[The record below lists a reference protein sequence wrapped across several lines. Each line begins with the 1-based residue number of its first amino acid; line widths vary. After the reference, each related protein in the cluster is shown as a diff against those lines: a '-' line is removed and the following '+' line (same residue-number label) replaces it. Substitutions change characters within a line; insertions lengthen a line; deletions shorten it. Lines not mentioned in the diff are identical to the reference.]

1 VEEMSVAP
9 LGSVNAKANVPDD
22 PLPVFGVTETGAG
35 GPLLL
40 PPVMVSEAVV
50 L

>member
-1 VEEMSVAP
+1 
-9 LGSVNAKANVPDD
+9 
-22 PLPVFGVTETGAG
+22 VFGVTETGAG

-40 PPVMVSEAVV
+40 PPVMVSDAVV